1 MEMCVDVKT
10 IMVEQTCPECN
21 NGLMK
26 FDIDVEGTTKL
37 LISDHPAYLH
47 TCNNC
52 GFTEIYNM
60 KYPYIKN
67 IPIEPFLREM
77 TDDEKR

>member
-1 MEMCVDVKT
+1 MEVCAEVKT
-10 IMVEQTCPECN
+10 IMVEQTCPKCN

-26 FDIDVEGTTKL
+26 FDINVEGTSKL
-37 LISDHPAYLH
+37 LISEHPTCLH

-52 GFTEIYNM
+52 GFTATYNIQ
-60 KYPYIKN
+60 YPYIKH
-67 IPIEPFLREM
+67 IPIEPFLREL